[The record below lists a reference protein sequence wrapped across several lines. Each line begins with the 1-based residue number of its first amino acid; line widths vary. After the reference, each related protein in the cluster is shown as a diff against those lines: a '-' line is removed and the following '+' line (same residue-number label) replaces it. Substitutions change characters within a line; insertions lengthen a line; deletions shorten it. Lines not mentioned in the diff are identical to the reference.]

1 MSGLLPQISRYVLK
15 PDTAAGQAQQQL
27 PEQLQEKV
35 LTTDAENSATPEE
48 KQFYSKLTSCCFQFL
63 LFPFKTSR

>member
-1 MSGLLPQISRYVLK
+1 MSRYVLE

-35 LTTDAENSATPEE
+35 LTIDAENSATPEE
-48 KQFYSKLTSCCFQFL
+48 KQFYSKFLSSLCFQFL